1 MGPLHLPSPRPSD
14 IQPTRT
20 ASGALPRRPQHA
32 GFLGRSGAP
41 TDSSFGVG
49 PRQPASRPH
58 STHSVVSPKTPA
70 IMSRPTMDGFPSTSP
85 RPLQLSRMGKSRV
98 PFAALVASV
107 GMSLGLSTA
116 VVATT
121 ALVATTNSAVASPMA
136 APAQDTPDQIW
147 RVDPRNGRIRTLQGT
162 VTVNSLTE
170 VVIKIGD
177 RDNKYTSAEVIEIQW
192 GSVPPSYRDG
202 KLLAERNDYEAS
214 VASYRTAA
222 GDASGREV
230 VQAEARFRAA
240 QTLLAWGTQDSAQF
254 AECVREVD
262 RFLSDHSGSAR
273 VPEARYL
280 KARALHLTGDAAGA
294 AAGFQSLYQT
304 GSAGDA
310 PGYDKGFCLD
320 AGLEAAWAFLD
331 AGDTQSARSL
341 FTSLGSGYAGLIG
354 EKQDAAPAELQRLRD
369 AADVV
374 STGEGFCRLVGDQTQ
389 QARSFF
395 ESKARDRNLG
405 AAGRAAAGLGLAQ
418 TLLAEGKHR
427 KAQIEFARVAALD
440 HTSRDRTARAN
451 VGFAEATMQLGDGD
465 SADEA
470 RRRLT
475 LVVEQYGDTPAAK
488 RAATLLN

>member
-1 MGPLHLPSPRPSD
+1 
-14 IQPTRT
+14 
-20 ASGALPRRPQHA
+20 
-32 GFLGRSGAP
+32 
-41 TDSSFGVG
+41 
-49 PRQPASRPH
+49 
-58 STHSVVSPKTPA
+58 
-70 IMSRPTMDGFPSTSP
+70 MDGLPSTSL
-85 RPLQLSRMGKSRV
+85 RILQRSFLGTLASRIPLAPLTAV
-98 PFAALVASV
+98 
-107 GMSLGLSTA
+107 LGLSLGMGS
-116 VVATT
+116 VMVATGS
-121 ALVATTNSAVASPMA
+121 VAVASPTVSA
-136 APAQDTPDQIW
+136 IQDTPDQIW
-147 RVDPRNGRIRTLQGT
+147 RKDPRNGRIRTLQGT
-162 VTVNSLTE
+162 VTVNSLSE
-170 VVIKIGD
+170 VRIETGD
-177 RDNKYTSAEVIEIQW
+177 RENKYTSGEVLEIQW

-202 KLLAERNDYEAS
+202 KLLAERNDYEAA

-240 QTLLAWGTQDSAQF
+240 EVLLKWGAQDPAQF
-254 AECVREVD
+254 KECVGEVD
-262 RFLSDHSGSAR
+262 RFLSDHSKSAR
-273 VPEARYL
+273 VPEARFL
-280 KARALHLTGDAAGA
+280 KARALHLDGDSTGA
-294 AAGFQSLYQT
+294 AAGFQSLFESGAT
-304 GSAGDA
+304 GDV

-320 AGLEAAWAFLD
+320 AGLQAAWASLD

-354 EKQDAAPAELQRLRD
+354 EKQDAAPLELQRLRD

-374 STGEGFCRLVGDQTQ
+374 STGEGFCRLKGDQTQ

-405 AAGRAAAGLGLAQ
+405 AAGRSAAGLGLAQ
-418 TLLAEGKHR
+418 TLLAEGKYR